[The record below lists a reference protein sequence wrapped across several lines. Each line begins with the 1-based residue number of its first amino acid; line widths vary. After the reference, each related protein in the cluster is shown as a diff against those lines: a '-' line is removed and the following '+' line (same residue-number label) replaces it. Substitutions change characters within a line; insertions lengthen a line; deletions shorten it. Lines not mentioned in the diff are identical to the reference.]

1 MKNKTMLT
9 LALCA
14 LAVCAVSRPGYAAL
28 PSPRIPGMDYIA
40 LADAVPLSS
49 DEMGNLRGGFIDPTG
64 LIYNFA
70 VNVQTALNGA
80 EVFTRSL
87 NISPSGPNGQMQA
100 TSTSSLLPKN
110 IPSGFNVGVI
120 GNGTG
125 VTVSNTSGNV
135 ATFLN
140 QTAAGAPASII
151 ISTGSGLNAAQSVNA
166 TLTLRNISSI
176 ARFVHSMAPQTAA
189 MAQHT
194 ALRSLGF

>member
-100 TSTSSLLPKN
+100 TSTSSLLPNWAKASGARACPRGKPPMTKRVESR
-110 IPSGFNVGVI
+110 PSPCR
-120 GNGTG
+120 
-125 VTVSNTSGNV
+125 
-135 ATFLN
+135 LDR
-140 QTAAGAPASII
+140 AAK
-151 ISTGSGLNAAQSVNA
+151 
-166 TLTLRNISSI
+166 
-176 ARFVHSMAPQTAA
+176 
-189 MAQHT
+189 
-194 ALRSLGF
+194 